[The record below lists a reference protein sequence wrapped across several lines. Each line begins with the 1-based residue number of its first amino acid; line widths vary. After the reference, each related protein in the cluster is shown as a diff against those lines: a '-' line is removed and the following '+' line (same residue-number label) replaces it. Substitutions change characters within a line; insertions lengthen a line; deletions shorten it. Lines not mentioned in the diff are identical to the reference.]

1 MGGAPQK
8 MNDFM
13 EEQRQF
19 PGQNVTNNQRNNNK
33 NLYKFSFS
41 SIMLNIQVY
50 GIRTIA
56 TEGEEFA
63 QFLATSKLTSYKRRS
78 QHCSNALVCKYL
90 LEDLLGSLEGL
101 NKSLMNILE
110 QFFYKSSNYI
120 PEQVM
125 VSHGRGV
132 LKWSISAVPGI
143 QLLWWFARTLS
154 REKTGDSWFI
164 ELIHQGKSRWH
175 SHHVLDYISHVL
187 THLLGTVPCTLIIG

>member
-143 QLLWWFARTLS
+143 QLLW
-154 REKTGDSWFI
+154 
-164 ELIHQGKSRWH
+164 
-175 SHHVLDYISHVL
+175 
-187 THLLGTVPCTLIIG
+187 